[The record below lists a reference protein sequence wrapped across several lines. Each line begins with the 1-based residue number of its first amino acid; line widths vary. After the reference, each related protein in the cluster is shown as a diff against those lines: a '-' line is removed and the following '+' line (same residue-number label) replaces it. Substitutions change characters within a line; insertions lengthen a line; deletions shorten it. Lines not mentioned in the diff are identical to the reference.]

1 MKGLNLEVG
10 ERVLVSGRPAELVQ
24 VLDLDRYMVRFKSGE
39 LRSIGRA
46 EIDDGAS
53 VETPKR
59 AYDDYSPQ
67 EKAEAFRWFEAVKPL
82 LDGDIRR
89 GEKTALAD
97 KAAAAL
103 GVNRATVYRRIK
115 DCDPTDP
122 MTLLPVGGQGRPGS
136 RLDQITEAL
145 MQEVIRK
152 HYLQRK
158 QATPTTVWTDYLLP
172 AFKSAGLAHP
182 GRATFFR
189 RIEDLDRLV
198 VIEARE
204 GKRAARDAKMRMS
217 GSYPFAEAP
226 LSSVQI
232 DYWQYDIEVV
242 DELSRLPI
250 GRPWLAM
257 CIDTFSFMPTGYYLS
272 LDPPGAS
279 SAGMAI
285 FHSITRKE
293 KWLAKLG
300 VNMDWPVWGVMKMIH
315 ADNAKEFRGDMMQR
329 FVRYAQ
335 TTLVNRKV
343 KTPRYG
349 PHIERYF
356 GKLAHSVKHLPGATG
371 SNIAEKAKKADP
383 RKTARLTLADLE
395 LYLLSVIK
403 EHINT
408 PRKELGMSPLE
419 KWKSYFFDRQTGRQI
434 QKLPP
439 EADNLA
445 RLRKELLPV
454 TTRKLQHYG
463 IQWDMLHYDSEALVV
478 IRQRHAKTPQKD
490 FIIRRDP
497 RDLSEVYVWDEE
509 AKVYLTVP
517 LRNPRGVAMNIW
529 ELRAAKRQAQER
541 GNPRPDENDIFDAHR
556 ELLERQALVREA
568 EKETVRVR
576 RAAEQKKHHVR
587 ARKHQQA
594 VIGVESTITPSSR
607 APALAAPIQATPP
620 TSPTVMAVAVDDDVF
635 DDLDS

>member
-1 MKGLNLEVG
+1 MTGLKLEVG
-10 ERVLVSGRPAELVQ
+10 EQVFISGRPAELVRII
-24 VLDLDRYMVRFKSGE
+24 DLDRYMVRFQSGE
-39 LRSIGRA
+39 LRSVSRV
-46 EIDDGAS
+46 EIDDPAS
-53 VETPKR
+53 VEAPKR
-59 AYDDYSPQ
+59 AFDDYTPE
-67 EKAEAFRWFEAVKPL
+67 EKAEAFRWYDAVKPL
-82 LDGDIRR
+82 LECDLRR

-97 KAAAAL
+97 KAAGTL
-103 GVNRATVYRRIK
+103 GVSRATVYRRIK
-115 DCDPTDP
+115 DCDPRDP
-122 MTLLPVGGQGRPGS
+122 MTILPAGGQGRPGS
-136 RLDQITEAL
+136 RLDETVEAI
-145 MQEVIRK
+145 MQEVILK
-152 HYLQRK
+152 YYLQRK
-158 QATPTTVWTDYLLP
+158 QPTPTTVWDEQLIP
-172 AFKSAGLAHP
+172 AFKNAGIEPP

-189 RIEDLDRLV
+189 RIEKLDPLV

-204 GKRAARDAKMRMS
+204 GKRAAREVKKRLM
-217 GSYPFAEAP
+217 GTYPFAGSP

-232 DYWQYDIEVV
+232 DYWQYDIEIV
-242 DELSRLPI
+242 DEATRRPI

-293 KWLAKLG
+293 RWLAKLG
-300 VNMDWPVWGVMKMIH
+300 VNMDWPVWGIMKMIH
-315 ADNAKEFRGDMMQR
+315 ADNAKEFRGVMMQR
-329 FVRYAQ
+329 FVRYAN

-356 GKLAHSVKHLPGATG
+356 GKLAHNVKHLPGATG
-371 SNIAEKAKKADP
+371 SNILERAKKADP
-383 RKTARLTLADLE
+383 RKTATLTLADLE
-395 LYLLSVIK
+395 IYLLSVIK

-419 KWKSYFFDRQTGRQI
+419 KWKSYFFDPETRRQI
-434 QKLPP
+434 QKLPA
-439 EADNLA
+439 EADDLA

-478 IRQRHAKTPQKD
+478 IRQRFAKTPEKD
-490 FIIRRDP
+490 FIVRRDP
-497 RDLSEVYVWDEE
+497 RDLSEVYVWDQD

-517 LRNPRGVAMNIW
+517 LRNPQGLAMNIW
-529 ELRAAKRQAQER
+529 EHRAAKKYAQEK
-541 GNPRPDENDIFDAHR
+541 GHHRPDENDIFDAHR
-556 ELLERQALVREA
+556 ERAERHTRIRKA

-576 RAAEQKKHHVR
+576 RAAEQKNHH
-587 ARKHQQA
+587 AKTRKRQQA
-594 VIGVESTITPSSR
+594 VIESSPASQPSLKSAASTPARQPLTDSS
-607 APALAAPIQATPP
+607 PVL
-620 TSPTVMAVAVDDDVF
+620 VNDDVF

>member
-1 MKGLNLEVG
+1 MAGLKLEVG
-10 ERVLVSGRPAELVQ
+10 EQVLIASRPAELVQ
-24 VLDLDRYMVRFKSGE
+24 IVDLDRYMVRFKSGE
-39 LRSIGRA
+39 LRSVSRA
-46 EIDDGAS
+46 EIDDMSS
-53 VETPKR
+53 VEVPKR
-59 AYDDYSPQ
+59 AFDDYTPE
-67 EKAEAFRWFEAVKPL
+67 EKAEAYRWFDAVRPL
-82 LDGDIRR
+82 LASDLRH

-97 KAAAAL
+97 KAAEIL
-103 GVNRATVYRRIK
+103 GVNRGTVYRRIK
-115 DCDPTDP
+115 NCDPADP
-122 MTLLPVGGQGRPGS
+122 LTLLPTGGQGRPGS
-136 RLDQITEAL
+136 RLDETVEAI
-145 MQEVIRK
+145 MQEVILK

-158 QATPTTVWTDYLLP
+158 QPTPTTVWEEHMKP
-172 AFKSAGLAHP
+172 AFRNAGIEPP

-189 RIEDLDRLV
+189 RIEKLDPLV

-204 GKRAARDAKMRMS
+204 GKRAAREAKKRLM

-232 DYWQYDIEVV
+232 DYWQYDIEILDAVT
-242 DELSRLPI
+242 RQPI

-272 LDPPGAS
+272 LDPPGAG

-285 FHSITRKE
+285 FHSIARKE

-315 ADNAKEFRGDMMQR
+315 ADNAKEFRGAMMHR
-329 FVRYAQ
+329 FVRYAN
-335 TTLVNRKV
+335 TKLVNRKV

-371 SNIAEKAKKADP
+371 SNIAEKARKADP

-403 EHINT
+403 EHIHT

-419 KWKSYFFDRQTGRQI
+419 KWKSFYFDPETGRQI

-439 EADNLA
+439 EADDLG

-478 IRQRHAKTPQKD
+478 IRQRYAKTPQKD
-490 FIIRRDP
+490 FVVRRDP
-497 RDLSEVYVWDEE
+497 RDLSEVYVWDEDG
-509 AKVYLTVP
+509 KVYLTVP
-517 LRNPRGVAMNIW
+517 LRSPRGVAMNIW
-529 ELRAAKRQAQER
+529 EHRAAKKHAQSK
-541 GNPRPDENDIFDAHR
+541 GHDRPDENDIFDAHR
-556 ELLERQALVREA
+556 ERTERHSRIREA

-576 RAAEQKKHHVR
+576 RAAEQKRHHVQTR
-587 ARKHQQA
+587 ARQQA
-594 VIGVESTITPSSR
+594 VIEDTPAA
-607 APALAAPIQATPP
+607 APAAPPPAIPAPIA
-620 TSPTVMAVAVDDDVF
+620 SPVIDVDDVY

>member
-1 MKGLNLEVG
+1 MKGLKLEVG
-10 ERVLVSGRPAELVQ
+10 ERVLVAGRPAELVQ
-24 VLDLDRYMVRFKSGE
+24 ILDLDRYMVRFESGE
-39 LRSIGRA
+39 LRSLGRA
-46 EIDDGAS
+46 EIDDATS

-59 AYDDYSPQ
+59 AYDDYTPQ

-97 KAAAAL
+97 KAAEIL

-115 DCDPTDP
+115 HCDPTDP
-122 MTLLPVGGQGRPGS
+122 LTLLPVGGQGRQGS
-136 RLDQITEAL
+136 RLDEISEAL
-145 MQEVIRK
+145 IQEVIRK
-152 HYLQRK
+152 HYLHRK
-158 QATPTTVWTDYLLP
+158 QATPTTVWTEYLLP
-172 AFKSAGLAHP
+172 TFKCAGLAPP

-204 GKRAARDAKMRMS
+204 GKRAAREAKKRMS
-217 GSYPFAEAP
+217 GSYPFAESP

-232 DYWQYDIEVV
+232 DYWQYDIEIV
-242 DELSRLPI
+242 DEVSRLPI
-250 GRPWLAM
+250 GRPCLAM

-300 VNMDWPVWGVMKMIH
+300 VSMDWPVWGIMKMIH

-329 FVRYAQ
+329 FVRYAR
-335 TTLVNRKV
+335 TKLVNRKV

-419 KWKSYFFDRQTGRQI
+419 KWKSYFFDRETGRQI
-434 QKLPP
+434 QRLPA
-439 EADNLA
+439 EADDLA

-478 IRQRHAKTPQKD
+478 LRQRHAKTPEKD

-497 RDLSEVYVWDEE
+497 RDLSEVYVWDEDS
-509 AKVYLTVP
+509 KVYLTVP
-517 LRNPRGVAMNIW
+517 LRNPRGVAMSIW
-529 ELRAAKRQAQER
+529 EHRAAKRHAQEK
-541 GNPRPDENDIFDAHR
+541 GHPRPDENDIFDAHR
-556 ELLERQALVREA
+556 ERSERHARIREA
-568 EKETVRVR
+568 EKATVRVR
-576 RAAEQKKHHVR
+576 RAAEQKKHHAQVR
-587 ARKHQQA
+587 KQQQA
-594 VIGVESTITPSSR
+594 VIGVEPTIP
-607 APALAAPIQATPP
+607 APPKASASAAPTRPATTAP
-620 TSPTVMAVAVDDDVF
+620 SVVVEDDVF

>member
-1 MKGLNLEVG
+1 MKGLKLEVG
-10 ERVLVSGRPAELVQ
+10 ERVLVAGRPAELVQ
-24 VLDLDRYMVRFKSGE
+24 ILDLDRYMVRFESGE
-39 LRSIGRA
+39 LRSLGRA
-46 EIDDGAS
+46 EIDDATS

-59 AYDDYSPQ
+59 AYDDYTPQ

-82 LDGDIRR
+82 LDGNIRR

-97 KAAAAL
+97 KAAEIL

-115 DCDPTDP
+115 YCDPTDP
-122 MTLLPVGGQGRPGS
+122 LTLLPVGGQGRPGS
-136 RLDQITEAL
+136 RLDEITEAL
-145 MQEVIRK
+145 IQEVIRK
-152 HYLQRK
+152 HYLHRK
-158 QATPTTVWTDYLLP
+158 QATPTTVWTEYLLP
-172 AFKSAGLAHP
+172 AFKSAGLAQP

-204 GKRAARDAKMRMS
+204 GKRAAREAKKRMS
-217 GSYPFAEAP
+217 GSYPFAESP

-232 DYWQYDIEVV
+232 DYWQYDIEIV
-242 DELSRLPI
+242 DEVSRLPI

-300 VNMDWPVWGVMKMIH
+300 VSMDWPVWGIMKMIH

-329 FVRYAQ
+329 FVRYAR
-335 TTLVNRKV
+335 TKLVNRKV

-371 SNIAEKAKKADP
+371 SNIVEKAKKADP

-408 PRKELGMSPLE
+408 SRKELGMSPLE
-419 KWKSYFFDRQTGRQI
+419 KWKSYFFDRETGRQI
-434 QKLPP
+434 QRLPA
-439 EADNLA
+439 EADDLA

-478 IRQRHAKTPQKD
+478 IRQRHAKTPEKD

-497 RDLSEVYVWDEE
+497 RDLSEVYVWDED
-509 AKVYLTVP
+509 AKVYLTIP

-529 ELRAAKRQAQER
+529 EHRAAKRHAQEK
-541 GNPRPDENDIFDAHR
+541 GHPRPDENDIFDAHR
-556 ELLERQALVREA
+556 ERSERHARIREA

-576 RAAEQKKHHVR
+576 RAAEQKKHHAQ
-587 ARKHQQA
+587 ARKQQQA
-594 VIGVESTITPSSR
+594 VIGVEPTIS
-607 APALAAPIQATPP
+607 APPKASASAAPIRPATTAP
-620 TSPTVMAVAVDDDVF
+620 SPVVEDDVF